1 MNPAR
6 LSELFSEVVM
16 LVLGLLLAV
25 MAASGRFNL
34 PISLD
39 LWLVLGVVLVIWG
52 IRAWIRSRRF
62 VRPLGRAMQWVRGA
76 SLVFAGGLMIAM
88 AWMPLGRAGMML
100 TLVGAILALRGAVG
114 AAVAARRAALQ

>member
-16 LVLGLLLAV
+16 LVLGLLIAI

-39 LWLVLGVVLVIWG
+39 LWLVLGAVLVVWG
-52 IRAWIRSRRF
+52 IRAWLRGRRF
-62 VRPLGRAMQWVRGA
+62 ARPLGRAMQWVRGA
-76 SLVFAGGLMIAM
+76 SLFLAGALMIAM
-88 AWMPLGRAGMML
+88 AWMPFGRAGLML
-100 TLVGAILALRGAVG
+100 TLVGAILALRVAVG
-114 AAVAARRAALQ
+114 AALAARRAALH